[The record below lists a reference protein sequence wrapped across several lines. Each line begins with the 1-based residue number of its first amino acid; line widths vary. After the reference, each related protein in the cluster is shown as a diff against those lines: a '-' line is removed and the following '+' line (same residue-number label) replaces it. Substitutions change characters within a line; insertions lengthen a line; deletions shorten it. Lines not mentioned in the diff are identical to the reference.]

1 MLKQYIDGLECV
13 RVNKGDISIQNALE
27 KFNCGDPSDPRNSV
41 AYNMVDRFKGYISG
55 ELPFV
60 HDRYYIIKEK
70 GNDEIMLFFSLQ
82 TSQIYLTQT
91 ISPED
96 LSELKYAYNAANCD
110 DYGYGSVP
118 DPDILKAQMEM
129 FENLKRYNDKNATE
143 FTNFMQLLIKVI
155 ECKTLDKQNNIY
167 VDRIIP
173 SVEVVNFCKN
183 LNADTKWRK
192 SGFMPAMGATLFWY
206 MILPIIEQ
214 VSDLIGCTYVSLFA
228 ADVDSDDQEQRGK
241 LLAYYQ
247 NALSFENRQDLG
259 ILKPSYDWKCVFLC
273 QEIQVLSSKKENF
286 EALYLSGVSE
296 DDV

>member
-1 MLKQYIDGLECV
+1 MTKMPQNLI
-13 RVNKGDISIQNALE
+13 ISYS
-27 KFNCGDPSDPRNSV
+27 F
-41 AYNMVDRFKGYISG
+41 
-55 ELPFV
+55 
-60 HDRYYIIKEK
+60 
-70 GNDEIMLFFSLQ
+70 
-82 TSQIYLTQT
+82 
-91 ISPED
+91 
-96 LSELKYAYNAANCD
+96 
-110 DYGYGSVP
+110 
-118 DPDILKAQMEM
+118 
-129 FENLKRYNDKNATE
+129 
-143 FTNFMQLLIKVI
+143 LIKVI
-155 ECKTLDKQNNIY
+155 ECKTLDEQNSIY

-183 LNADTKWRK
+183 LNADTKWHK
-192 SGFMPAMGATLFWY
+192 SGFMLAMGATLFWY

-214 VSDLIGCTYVSLFA
+214 VSDLIVCTYVSLFA

-259 ILKPSYDWKCVFLC
+259 ILKPSYDWECVFLC

>member
-1 MLKQYIDGLECV
+1 MLKQYIDGLECL

-27 KFNCGDPSDPRNSV
+27 KFNCGDPSDPRSSV

-70 GNDEIMLFFSLQ
+70 DNDEIMLFFSLQ
-82 TSQIYLTQT
+82 ASQIYLTQT
-91 ISPED
+91 IFPED

-118 DPDILKAQMEM
+118 DPDILMAQMEM

-143 FTNFMQLLIKVI
+143 FTNFMRVLIKVI

-183 LNADTKWRK
+183 HNADTKWRE

-206 MILPIIEQ
+206 KILPIIEQ

-241 LLAYYQ
+241 LLAYYR
-247 NALSFENRQDLG
+247 NAFSFENKQDLG
-259 ILKPSYDWKCVFLC
+259 ALKPSYDWKCVFLC
-273 QEIQVLSSKKENF
+273 QEIKVLSSKKESF
-286 EALYLSGVSE
+286 EALYLSDVSE

>member
-1 MLKQYIDGLECV
+1 
-13 RVNKGDISIQNALE
+13 
-27 KFNCGDPSDPRNSV
+27 
-41 AYNMVDRFKGYISG
+41 
-55 ELPFV
+55 
-60 HDRYYIIKEK
+60 
-70 GNDEIMLFFSLQ
+70 
-82 TSQIYLTQT
+82 
-91 ISPED
+91 
-96 LSELKYAYNAANCD
+96 
-110 DYGYGSVP
+110 
-118 DPDILKAQMEM
+118 
-129 FENLKRYNDKNATE
+129 
-143 FTNFMQLLIKVI
+143 
-155 ECKTLDKQNNIY
+155 
-167 VDRIIP
+167 
-173 SVEVVNFCKN
+173 
-183 LNADTKWRK
+183 
-192 SGFMPAMGATLFWY
+192 MPAMGATLFWY